1 MQADAS
7 LSRSTNPVEIE
18 GPAPLDEGNEGMI
31 KADTFLPP
39 TRGGTASLR
48 LAGIA
53 RGLARVYEVPVEER
67 LPDRIAE
74 LVARLQASEKVKP
87 RP

>member
-1 MQADAS
+1 
-7 LSRSTNPVEIE
+7 
-18 GPAPLDEGNEGMI
+18 MI

-39 TRGGTASLR
+39 TNGSAPTLR

-74 LVARLQASEKVKP
+74 LVARLQAAEKAKP
-87 RP
+87 GT